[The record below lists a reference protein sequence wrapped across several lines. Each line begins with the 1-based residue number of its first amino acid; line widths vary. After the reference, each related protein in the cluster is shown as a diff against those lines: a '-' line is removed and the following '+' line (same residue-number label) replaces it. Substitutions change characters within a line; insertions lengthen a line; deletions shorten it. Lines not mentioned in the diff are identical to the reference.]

1 MKHEARGLEITSHDR
16 SKEIINKDF
25 YLELPLLSNVPSS
38 IISISTMFFT
48 DVINLHLWCD
58 LIYSEMRQLLE
69 LGAFTSSVVV

>member
-38 IISISTMFFT
+38 IILISTMFFT
-48 DVINLHLWCD
+48 GVINLHLWCD
-58 LIYSEMRQLLE
+58 LIYYEM
-69 LGAFTSSVVV
+69 

>member
-38 IISISTMFFT
+38 IISISTMFF
-48 DVINLHLWCD
+48 NRLN
-58 LIYSEMRQLLE
+58 
-69 LGAFTSSVVV
+69 